1 MPLKTTYADYPAPP
15 HDALRFGRICDTFLR
30 TPEQVRNVTGGI
42 GTLGEKSLHAIIK
55 SYLCEDTL
63 CHEYTLPES
72 SRMVADIFKDNH
84 IFEVQTGSLYPLRKK
99 VGWYLANTDYAVTV
113 VHPISAIRYLCWI
126 DPKDG
131 SISPRRRT
139 SKKGSLMDLARE
151 LFWLSEYVGHP
162 RFSIRV
168 LFLETEEYRMK
179 DGWGND
185 GKRGSHR
192 KEQVPL
198 SLLGDVT
205 LSAPDDYAAF
215 LFPKDSLPDPFTA
228 AQFSKAIGIRGRA
241 TYGLLH
247 LLERLGY
254 VKTGEKIGR
263 GQGWNIVD

>member
-1 MPLKTTYADYPAPP
+1 
-15 HDALRFGRICDTFLR
+15 
-30 TPEQVRNVTGGI
+30 
-42 GTLGEKSLHAIIK
+42 
-55 SYLCEDTL
+55 
-63 CHEYTLPES
+63 
-72 SRMVADIFKDNH
+72 MVADVFKDDH

-99 VGWYLANTDYAVTV
+99 VGWYLSNTDYPVTV
-113 VHPISAIRYLCWI
+113 IYPIAAIRYLCWI
-126 DPKDG
+126 DPTDG
-131 SISPRRRT
+131 SISPRRR
-139 SKKGSLMDLARE
+139 SSQKGSLMNLARE

-168 LFLETEEYRMK
+168 LFLEMEEYRMK
-179 DGWGND
+179 DGWGNG

-192 KEQVPL
+192 QERVPL

-205 LSAPDDYAAF
+205 LSSPDDYATF
-215 LFPKDSLPDPFTA
+215 LFPKDELPTPFTA
-228 AQFSKAIGIRGRA
+228 AHFSKAIGIRGRA